1 MDAGPVQ
8 NAPLS
13 ARAGC
18 TVCGQPAR
26 FTCSACG
33 DTGPRFC
40 SAECQGLNWDSHKVV
55 CKGAQSV
62 RQRSPQQHSPGTV
75 VPEVVVEP
83 NEEALAPPAAAP
95 VGATG
100 GRSRARRRRLQGRG
114 NAAQAINSETH
125 WIDRIRQYLPF
136 QPRNAT
142 ADPAVVIPERV
153 DSAIIEE
160 QELSEEEKIEDLKY
174 YMEQIFLIIKPVIAC
189 MALSILWVKLTTES
203 TPLYDS
209 GIAVQTAPT
218 TSVGANLGFSGSSSG
233 SAFLSAAAILGEII
247 GATLII
253 VALFY
258 FNCMKI
264 LYVLFML
271 IVTGL
276 LGVFSWT
283 LGNELL
289 TVHNLAFDIITFW
302 FFIWNLAVVGVTQIF
317 YKGPMLLQQCY
328 LVFMSSLMAHSLTK
342 LPSLTTWILLALLAV
357 WDLIAVLCPFGP
369 LRILVETAQTH
380 DREIPAMLY
389 SAMVW
394 MMASSGDPPSV
405 RPPPANPSANITRRA
420 SAARSD
426 TSSWHALQSDFGEGS
441 HLIKGQP
448 LVTEIEMTVRE
459 PTPAPAAPDSAILE
473 SDPLNAPT
481 ENPGATLD
489 DREVAEEA
497 AEEEEAAR
505 GGVKLGLG
513 DFVFYSVLVGRA
525 ALFDWVTT
533 FACSIAVLTGLNA
546 TIFLLAMYQKA
557 LPALPISIAFGI
569 LFYFVSAITLSPLM
583 NFLVKRPERVV
594 VAGAPAWLWVGQGG
608 GGGMVYV

>member
-1 MDAGPVQ
+1 M
-8 NAPLS
+8 
-13 ARAGC
+13 
-18 TVCGQPAR
+18 PAR
-26 FTCSACG
+26 I
-33 DTGPRFC
+33 
-40 SAECQGLNWDSHKVV
+40 
-55 CKGAQSV
+55 SV
-62 RQRSPQQHSPGTV
+62 RPRVKLKTGMFII
-75 VPEVVVEP
+75 PEVVIETNDTSAPRAVEP
-83 NEEALAPPAAAP
+83 PESTA
-95 VGATG
+95 G
-100 GRSRARRRRLQGRG
+100 GSRARRRRVQGRG
-114 NAAQAINSETH
+114 NAAQVINSETH
-125 WIDRIRQYLPF
+125 LIDRIRRYLPF
-136 QPRNAT
+136 QSQAP
-142 ADPAVVIPERV
+142 ADSSVVIPERV
-153 DSAIIEE
+153 DSANLNNEP
-160 QELSEEEKIEDLKY
+160 ELTEEEKIEDLKY

-209 GIAVQTAPT
+209 GIARQIAAPT
-218 TSVGANLGFSGSSSG
+218 TSVGTSLGFSSSSSG
-233 SAFLSAAAILGEII
+233 SAFVSAAGILGEIV
-247 GATLII
+247 GATLVI

-264 LYVLFML
+264 LYALFVL

-276 LGVFSWT
+276 LGVFTWT

-289 TVHNLAFDIITFW
+289 TVHNLAFDKITFW
-302 FFIWNLAVVGVTQIF
+302 FFIWNVTIVGVTQIF
-317 YKGPMLLQQCY
+317 YKGPMILQQCY

-342 LPSLTTWILLALLAV
+342 LPSLTTWILLALLAI

-389 SAMVW
+389 SVMVW
-394 MMASSGDPPSV
+394 MMASPGDPPSV
-405 RPPPANPSANITRRA
+405 RAQPASSSASITRRG
-420 SAARSD
+420 SAAHSD
-426 TSSWHALQSDFGEGS
+426 TSSWHALQSDFGDAS
-441 HLIKGQP
+441 QLIKGHVP
-448 LVTEIEMTVRE
+448 PVTEIEMNVR
-459 PTPAPAAPDSAILE
+459 TPAPGSAAPESAPLE
-473 SDPLNAPT
+473 SDPLNAPAASPPA
-481 ENPGATLD
+481 NGD
-489 DREVAEEA
+489 DDTGDAAEE

-569 LFYFVSAITLSPLM
+569 LFYFVSAITLSPLV
-583 NFLVKRPERVV
+583 NFLVKRPDKVV
-594 VAGAPAWLWVGQGG
+594 VAGAEAWLWVGQGG

>member
-1 MDAGPVQ
+1 MPFRQVF
-8 NAPLS
+8 APQL
-13 ARAGC
+13 
-18 TVCGQPAR
+18 
-26 FTCSACG
+26 F
-33 DTGPRFC
+33 
-40 SAECQGLNWDSHKVV
+40 
-55 CKGAQSV
+55 
-62 RQRSPQQHSPGTV
+62 
-75 VPEVVVEP
+75 
-83 NEEALAPPAAAP
+83 
-95 VGATG
+95 
-100 GRSRARRRRLQGRG
+100 
-114 NAAQAINSETH
+114 NAAH
-125 WIDRIRQYLPF
+125 FIDRIRRYLPF
-136 QPRNAT
+136 QSQAP
-142 ADPAVVIPERV
+142 ADSPVVIPERV
-153 DSAIIEE
+153 DSTNAIEP
-160 QELSEEEKIEDLKY
+160 ELTEEEKIEDLKY

-209 GIAVQTAPT
+209 GIALQSAAPT
-218 TSVGANLGFSGSSSG
+218 TSVGASLGFSSSSSG
-233 SAFLSAAAILGEII
+233 SAFASAAGILGEII
-247 GATLII
+247 GATLVI

-264 LYVLFML
+264 LYAVFVL

-276 LGVFSWT
+276 LGVFTWT
-283 LGNELL
+283 LGNQLL
-289 TVHNLAFDIITFW
+289 TVHNLAFDTITFW
-302 FFIWNLAVVGVTQIF
+302 FFIWNVSVVGVTQIF
-317 YKGPMLLQQCY
+317 YKGPMILQQCY
-328 LVFMSSLMAHSLTK
+328 LVFMSSLMAHSLTQ

-389 SAMVW
+389 SVMVW
-394 MMASSGDPPSV
+394 MMASPGDPPSV
-405 RPPPANPSANITRRA
+405 RGQPASSSASITRRG

-426 TSSWHALQSDFGEGS
+426 TSSWHALQSDFGDAS
-441 HLIKGQP
+441 QLIKGHVP
-448 LVTEIEMTVRE
+448 PVTEIEMDVRV
-459 PTPAPAAPDSAILE
+459 PGPGSAAPESAPLE
-473 SDPLNAPT
+473 SDPLNATAASPPANG
-481 ENPGATLD
+481 ED
-489 DREVAEEA
+489 DTCDAAEEE

-569 LFYFVSAITLSPLM
+569 LFYFVSAITLSPLV
-583 NFLVKRPERVV
+583 NFLVKRPDKVV
-594 VAGAPAWLWVGQGG
+594 VAGAEAWLWVGQGG